1 MNIVDAIKESKKREK
16 AYQKWGFSTP
26 HKNRFSKSSNLPL
39 IRPFYKGIV
48 KNLYNTNDLKGCSL
62 LGAENWNA
70 LKATVAKATEEALNG
85 RFYVVPTIIACPS
98 RGSGDSLTD
107 ELFGFNDDYAVMLG
121 KNWFE
126 KAWSGVK
133 NFTKDTTHMA
143 LSAGAVIP
151 ITKPFVTA
159 IRNVNDA
166 GKNLLQQFGLI
177 KKSSSGED
185 ESATGAALGAGGVV
199 LLAGAGVGL
208 YLLLR
213 DDKKKRA

>member
-1 MNIVDAIKESKKREK
+1 MKDRSQYLINKHLDHLKYFGKHGPMVNRLNKYFNQPFLNKKNSK
-16 AYQKWGFSTP
+16 YVVQK
-26 HKNRFSKSSNLPL
+26 
-39 IRPFYKGIV
+39 
-48 KNLYNTNDLKGCSL
+48 LYNTNDLKGCAL

-70 LKATVAKATEEALNG
+70 LKATVAKATEDALNG
-85 RFYVVPTIIACPS
+85 RFYVVPTIIACPA
-98 RGSGDSLTD
+98 RGSGDSITD
-107 ELFGFNDDYAVMLG
+107 ELFGFNDDYAAMLG
-121 KNWFE
+121 AKWYE
-126 KAWSGVK
+126 RAWSGIK

-177 KKSSSGED
+177 KKSSSGDD
-185 ESATGAALGAGGVV
+185 EGATGAALGAGGVV

-208 YLLLR
+208 YFLLS